1 MQGTFQQIVRTKQYQ
16 GKYLQYYYTLGLSH
30 QTRYKSSNSG
40 RAHCESLKLWR
51 HFSANKACLLA
62 CVETLSFHSSL

>member
-40 RAHCESLKLWR
+40 RAHCESLKL
-51 HFSANKACLLA
+51 
-62 CVETLSFHSSL
+62 